1 MTSSVVTAA
10 SKPRAV
16 APFWYG
22 QAARAVP
29 MGILLQHLLAGLGL
43 FHDGQFWAWH
53 GGLGLLL
60 LLPVAAMALAA
71 WLGQPARPLRW
82 WAGLLVALYLA
93 QVVLIVAGQS
103 SGSGILQALH
113 PFNGGLMLA
122 VSLVLL
128 AKVERNRAWAVYSR
142 SP

>member
-1 MTSSVVTAA
+1 M
-10 SKPRAV
+10 

-29 MGILLQHLLAGLGL
+29 VGILLQYLLAGLGL
-43 FHDGQFWAWH
+43 FHDGQFWNWH

-60 LLPVAAMALAA
+60 LLPIAAMALAA
-71 WLGQPARPLRW
+71 WLGRAARPLRW
-82 WAGLLVALYLA
+82 WAGLLAALYLA

-128 AKVERNRAWAVYSR
+128 AKVERNRAWAVHAR